1 MTSSQTVTLWPSD
14 GSLACRPLADSP
26 ADPAADPASN
36 LRIGEPSAPIPAG
49 HGGIGADAHV
59 ADSRAVMR

>member
-1 MTSSQTVTLWPSD
+1 MTSSQTVPLWPSD

-36 LRIGEPSAPIPAG
+36 LRIGEPWTPIPAG
-49 HGGIGADAHV
+49 QRAFRTHGCV
-59 ADSRAVMR
+59 ADSLAVVG